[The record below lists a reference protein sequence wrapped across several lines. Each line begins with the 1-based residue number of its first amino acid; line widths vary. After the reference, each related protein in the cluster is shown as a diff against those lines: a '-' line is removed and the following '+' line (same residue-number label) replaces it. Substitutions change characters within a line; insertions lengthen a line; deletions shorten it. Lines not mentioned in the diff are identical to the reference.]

1 MTIKSILSSCLK
13 VFNVDEGVDPH
24 HSHYEAAAHEFF
36 QVYQL
41 KDLLPYELYDE
52 EHGIYIHT
60 SHTGFCLELAPIVGS
75 SEGLENDL
83 QFLVNEVFEEGAYVQ
98 WVLWAD
104 PNVGST
110 LDHWQQARMGQG
122 AMLEQLAKRRTDYF
136 RKAISEGRGM
146 PPRTFRCFLSYSVG
160 IDAANPLHSQQLK
173 TLKERV
179 MKTLE
184 RHTHVQSLPPEQ
196 LVELVRS
203 MAYPSFETLRGAN
216 DVWNPLA
223 FIKDQVAPKGYH
235 HRITKDEVILTPDS
249 HPAWGLKTYS
259 VSEFPRVWSLGSMSQ
274 LIGDSYTE
282 FARLNYPFYLH
293 YGMHIPKQETM
304 QAAFHKRMMIID
316 HQSKSP
322 TLMRMIPGFSDE
334 VEDYNVVRSKLSKGH
349 RLILSGFTVGM
360 YAPADELLKEE
371 QVILSL
377 FRNNHWGL
385 EANTYT
391 HLNHHLACLPMSW
404 SPDHIAAFQQK
415 GLTFKKG
422 LSSEMRVLT
431 PIQGEWQ
438 GTRSPGMVLMG
449 RKGQLFQ
456 WSAFDNDSG
465 NYNTIVVGRSG
476 SGKSV
481 FMQELLVSTL
491 GCGGRVFVI
500 DVGRSFER
508 TCKLLEG
515 QFIEFTKHTPLCLNP
530 FTKMGLSE
538 SEDLED
544 TFSMLKSIVAMM
556 AAPTGK
562 TDDYENALIETA
574 LRDAWN
580 LKHQRATMTD
590 VSDVLRA
597 NTDERAKKLGVMLIP
612 YTKDGVY
619 GRYFEGENT
628 VNFNKPMVVIELEEL
643 KERKDLQSVVL
654 QIFMMT
660 ITNQMLMGDRKT
672 PFHMCFDE
680 VWDLLRG
687 EQTGVFIETLA
698 RRLRKYRGSL
708 VVGTQSIND
717 FYKTPGA
724 LATFENSDWMCLL
737 SQKKESVDALKDS
750 GRLSMEGSMETALKS
765 VTTRHGEWSEVMIY
779 NSSYGYAIGRLMMD
793 PFSVLLYSTQAHE
806 YAKIQQLQREG
817 LSIEQAIDHMIEQ
830 RQKGGA

>member
-1 MTIKSILSSCLK
+1 MTIKSFMARCMKRL
-13 VFNVDEGVDPH
+13 NVDDGIDPN

-36 QVYQL
+36 RVYQL

-52 EHGIYIHT
+52 EHGIYIH
-60 SHTGFCLELAPIVGS
+60 SAHTGFCVEIAPIVGS
-75 SEGLENDL
+75 SDGLENDL
-83 QFLVNEVFEEGAYVQ
+83 QFLINDVFEEGAYVQ
-98 WVLWAD
+98 WLLLAD
-104 PNVGST
+104 PNVSHV
-110 LDHWQQARMGQG
+110 LDNWQQARTDRGH
-122 AMLEQLAKRRTDYF
+122 MLEQLAKRRTDYF
-136 RKAISEGRGM
+136 RASIVTGQSM
-146 PPRTFRCFLSYSVG
+146 PPRNVRCFLSYSVG
-160 IDAANPLHSQQLK
+160 IDRANPLQSIHLR
-173 TLKERV
+173 TLKEGV
-179 MKTLE
+179 IKTLE
-184 RHTHVQSLPPEQ
+184 RHTQVKPVTPEC
-196 LVELVRS
+196 LVETVRT
-203 MAYPSFETLRGAN
+203 MTYPSFEA
-216 DVWNPLA
+216 VAKSHQSWSPLA
-223 FIKDQVAPKGYH
+223 FLKDQIAPKGYH
-235 HRITKDEVILTPDS
+235 HCVTKDELIMTPSDCTS
-249 HPAWGLKTYS
+249 WGVKTFS

-274 LIGDSYTE
+274 LIGDAYND
-282 FARLNYPFYLH
+282 FARLKYPFYLH
-293 YGMHIPKQETM
+293 YGVHLLKQEAM
-304 QAAFHKRMMIID
+304 QEAFQKRMMIID

-322 TLMRMIPGFSDE
+322 AFMRMIPGFNEE
-334 VEDYNVVRSKLSKGH
+334 VEDYNLVRKQMAKGQ
-349 RLILSGFTVGM
+349 RLVQSGFTVGI
-360 YAPADELLKEE
+360 YAPKEELMKEE
-371 QVILSL
+371 QVVLSI

-391 HLNHHLACLPMSW
+391 QLSHHLACLPMSW
-404 SPDHIAAFQQK
+404 SPEHITAFQQK
-415 GLTFKKG
+415 GLTLKKG
-422 LSSEMRVLT
+422 LSSEMGILT

-438 GTRSPGMVLMG
+438 GTQSPGMLLMG
-449 RKGQLFQ
+449 RKGQIFQ

-508 TCKLLEG
+508 TCKILEG
-515 QFIEFTKHTPLCLNP
+515 QFIEFTKNTPLCLNP

-574 LRDAWN
+574 LREAWN
-580 LKHQRATMTD
+580 MKRQKATMTD
-590 VSDVLRA
+590 VSERLRA
-597 NTDERAKKLGVMLIP
+597 SADDRAKRLGVMLIP

-619 GRYFEGENT
+619 GRYFEGDN
-628 VNFNKPMVVIELEEL
+628 NISFDKPMVVIELEEL

-680 VWDLLRG
+680 AWDLLRG

-737 SQKKESVDALKDS
+737 SQKKESVDALKES
-750 GRLSMEGSMETALKS
+750 GRLSMEGSMESALKS

-779 NSSYGYAIGRLMMD
+779 NSIYGYAIGRLMMD

-806 YAKIQQLQREG
+806 YAEIQQLQRSG
-817 LSIEQAIDHMIEQ
+817 LSIEEAIDRMIEQ
-830 RQKGGA
+830 RKKGAA

>member
-1 MTIKSILSSCLK
+1 MC
-13 VFNVDEGVDPH
+13 
-24 HSHYEAAAHEFF
+24 
-36 QVYQL
+36 
-41 KDLLPYELYDE
+41 
-52 EHGIYIHT
+52 
-60 SHTGFCLELAPIVGS
+60 
-75 SEGLENDL
+75 
-83 QFLVNEVFEEGAYVQ
+83 
-98 WVLWAD
+98 
-104 PNVGST
+104 
-110 LDHWQQARMGQG
+110 
-122 AMLEQLAKRRTDYF
+122 
-136 RKAISEGRGM
+136 
-146 PPRTFRCFLSYSVG
+146 
-160 IDAANPLHSQQLK
+160 
-173 TLKERV
+173 
-179 MKTLE
+179 
-184 RHTHVQSLPPEQ
+184 
-196 LVELVRS
+196 
-203 MAYPSFETLRGAN
+203 
-216 DVWNPLA
+216 
-223 FIKDQVAPKGYH
+223 
-235 HRITKDEVILTPDS
+235 
-249 HPAWGLKTYS
+249 
-259 VSEFPRVWSLGSMSQ
+259 
-274 LIGDSYTE
+274 
-282 FARLNYPFYLH
+282 
-293 YGMHIPKQETM
+293 
-304 QAAFHKRMMIID
+304 
-316 HQSKSP
+316 
-322 TLMRMIPGFSDE
+322 
-334 VEDYNVVRSKLSKGH
+334 
-349 RLILSGFTVGM
+349 
-360 YAPADELLKEE
+360 
-371 QVILSL
+371 
-377 FRNNHWGL
+377 
-385 EANTYT
+385 
-391 HLNHHLACLPMSW
+391 
-404 SPDHIAAFQQK
+404 
-415 GLTFKKG
+415 
-422 LSSEMRVLT
+422 VLT

-438 GTRSPGMVLMG
+438 GTRSPGMLLMG

-508 TCKLLEG
+508 TCKILDG
-515 QFIEFTKHTPLCLNP
+515 QFIEFTKNTPLCLNP

-580 LKHQRATMTD
+580 LKHQQASITD
-590 VSDVLRA
+590 VSECLRA

-612 YTKDGVY
+612 YTKEGVY
-619 GRYFEGENT
+619 GRYFEGENNI
-628 VNFNKPMVVIELEEL
+628 NFNKPMVVIELEEL

-680 VWDLLRG
+680 AWDLLRG

-806 YAKIQQLQREG
+806 YAKIQQLQASG
-817 LSIEQAIDHMIEQ
+817 MSIEQAIDHMIEQ
-830 RQKGGA
+830 RKGGAS

>member
-1 MTIKSILSSCLK
+1 VALSI
-13 VFNVDEGVDPH
+13 
-24 HSHYEAAAHEFF
+24 
-36 QVYQL
+36 
-41 KDLLPYELYDE
+41 
-52 EHGIYIHT
+52 
-60 SHTGFCLELAPIVGS
+60 
-75 SEGLENDL
+75 
-83 QFLVNEVFEEGAYVQ
+83 
-98 WVLWAD
+98 
-104 PNVGST
+104 
-110 LDHWQQARMGQG
+110 
-122 AMLEQLAKRRTDYF
+122 
-136 RKAISEGRGM
+136 
-146 PPRTFRCFLSYSVG
+146 
-160 IDAANPLHSQQLK
+160 
-173 TLKERV
+173 
-179 MKTLE
+179 
-184 RHTHVQSLPPEQ
+184 
-196 LVELVRS
+196 
-203 MAYPSFETLRGAN
+203 
-216 DVWNPLA
+216 
-223 FIKDQVAPKGYH
+223 
-235 HRITKDEVILTPDS
+235 
-249 HPAWGLKTYS
+249 
-259 VSEFPRVWSLGSMSQ
+259 
-274 LIGDSYTE
+274 
-282 FARLNYPFYLH
+282 
-293 YGMHIPKQETM
+293 
-304 QAAFHKRMMIID
+304 
-316 HQSKSP
+316 
-322 TLMRMIPGFSDE
+322 
-334 VEDYNVVRSKLSKGH
+334 
-349 RLILSGFTVGM
+349 
-360 YAPADELLKEE
+360 
-371 QVILSL
+371 
-377 FRNNHWGL
+377 FRNNQWGL

-391 HLNHHLACLPMSW
+391 HLSHHLACLPMSW
-404 SPDHIAAFQQK
+404 SPDHIEAFRQK
-415 GLTFKKG
+415 GLTLKKG

-438 GTRSPGMVLMG
+438 GTRSPGMLLMG

-508 TCKLLEG
+508 TCKILDG
-515 QFIEFTKHTPLCLNP
+515 QFIEFTKNTPLCLNP

-590 VSDVLRA
+590 VSDILRSNA
-597 NTDERAKKLGVMLIP
+597 DERARKLGVMLIP

-619 GRYFEGENT
+619 GRYFEGENNI
-628 VNFNKPMVVIELEEL
+628 NFNKPMVVIELEEL

-680 VWDLLRG
+680 AWDLLRG

-817 LSIEQAIDHMIEQ
+817 LSIEQAIDRMIEQ
-830 RQKGGA
+830 RKKGVA

>member
-24 HSHYEAAAHEFF
+24 HSHYEVAAHEFF
-36 QVYQL
+36 RVYQL

-60 SHTGFCLELAPIVGS
+60 AHTGFCLELAPIVGS

-83 QFLVNEVFEEGAYVQ
+83 QFLINEVFEEGAYVQ

-104 PNVGST
+104 PNVGT
-110 LDHWQQARMGQG
+110 VLDHWQQARTGQG
-122 AMLEQLAKRRTDYF
+122 MMLEQLAKRRTDYF
-136 RKAISEGRGM
+136 HSSISEGRGM
-146 PPRTFRCFLSYSVG
+146 PPRMFRCFLSYSLG
-160 IDAANPLHSQQLK
+160 IDAANPLHSQQLN
-173 TLKERV
+173 TLKEGV

-184 RHTHVQSLPPEQ
+184 RHTHVQAVRPER
-196 LVELVRS
+196 LIDVVRS
-203 MAYPSFETLRGAN
+203 MAYPSFETLRSTN

-223 FIKDQVAPKGYH
+223 FIKDQIAPKGYH
-235 HRITKDEVILTPDS
+235 HRVTKDEVMMTS
-249 HPAWGLKTYS
+249 SNQPAWGLKTYS

-274 LIGDSYTE
+274 LIGDSYTD
-282 FARLNYPFYLH
+282 FARLKYPFYLH
-293 YGMHIPKQETM
+293 YGIAIPKQETTE
-304 QAAFHKRMMIID
+304 AAFQKRMMIID

-322 TLMRMIPGFSDE
+322 ALMRMIPGFSDE
-334 VEDYNVVRSKLSKGH
+334 VEDYNLVRSKLSKGH
-349 RLILSGFTVGM
+349 RLIQSGFTVGM
-360 YAPADELLKEE
+360 YAPEDELLKEE
-371 QVILSL
+371 QVVLSL

-391 HLNHHLACLPMSW
+391 HLSHHLSCLPMSW
-404 SPDHIAAFQQK
+404 SPDHIVAFQQK
-415 GLTFKKG
+415 GLTLKKG
-422 LSSEMRVLT
+422 LSSEMRVMT

-438 GTRSPGMVLMG
+438 GTRSPGMLLMG

-508 TCKLLEG
+508 TCKILDG

-590 VSDVLRA
+590 VSECLRA

-612 YTKDGVY
+612 YTKEGVY
-619 GRYFEGENT
+619 GRYFEGENNI
-628 VNFNKPMVVIELEEL
+628 NFNKPMVVIELEEL

-680 VWDLLRG
+680 AWDLLRG

-737 SQKKESVDALKDS
+737 SQKKESVDALKES

-817 LSIEQAIDHMIEQ
+817 LSIEQAIDRMIEQ
-830 RQKGGA
+830 RKAGGS

>member
-1 MTIKSILSSCLK
+1 MKIKSILSTWLK
-13 VFNVDEGVDPH
+13 RLNVDEGTAPE
-24 HSHYEAAAHEFF
+24 HSHYEASAHEFF
-36 QVYQL
+36 RVYAV
-41 KDLLPYELYDE
+41 KDLLPYEVYDE
-52 EHGIYIHT
+52 AHGVYL
-60 SHTGFCLELAPIVGS
+60 HTGHMSVCLELAPMVGS
-75 SEGLENDL
+75 SDGVETDL
-83 QFLVNEVFEEGAYVQ
+83 QFLMNEVFEEGAYIQ
-98 WVLWAD
+98 WMLWAD
-104 PNVGST
+104 PNVSNV
-110 LDHWQQARMGQG
+110 LDAWQHARSGQG
-122 AMLEQLAKRRTDYF
+122 DMLEQLAQRRAAYF
-136 RKAISEGRGM
+136 RTAIAAGRGM
-146 PPRTFRCFLSYSVG
+146 PPRTFRCFLSYSVPM
-160 IDAANPLHSQQLK
+160 DAANPLQSQQLS
-173 TLKERV
+173 TLKDRI

-184 RHTHVQSLPPEQ
+184 RHTHVRSVGPEG
-196 LVELVRS
+196 LLSVTRDML
-203 MAYPSFETLRGAN
+203 YPSFEGASPHRAP
-216 DVWNPLA
+216 WNPLS
-223 FIKDQVAPKGYH
+223 FLRDQLAPKGYH
-235 HRITKDEVILTPDS
+235 HRVSKDEVGMTPS
-249 HPAWGLKTYS
+249 GHPSWGLKTYS
-259 VSEFPRVWSLGSMSQ
+259 VSEFPRVWSLGHMSQ
-274 LIGDSYTE
+274 LIGDSYNE
-282 FARLNYPFYLH
+282 FARLKYPFYLH
-293 YGMHIPKQETM
+293 YGVHIPPQEATHE
-304 QAAFHKRMMIID
+304 AFQKRLMIID

-322 TLMRMIPGFSDE
+322 ALMRMIPGFHEE
-334 VEDYNVVRSKLSKGH
+334 VEDYNVARRQLAKGH
-349 RLILSGFTVGM
+349 RLINSGFTVGI
-360 YAPADELLKEE
+360 YAPHTDLLKQE
-371 QVILSL
+371 QVALSI

-391 HLNHHLACLPMSW
+391 HLSHHLACLPMSW
-404 SPDHIAAFQQK
+404 SPDHITAFQQK
-415 GLTFKKG
+415 GLTLKKG
-422 LSSEMRVLT
+422 LSSELRVLA
-431 PIQGEWQ
+431 PLQGEWQ
-438 GTRSPGMVLMG
+438 GTRSPGMLLMG

-508 TCKLLEG
+508 TCKILDG
-515 QFIEFTKHTPLCLNP
+515 QFVEFTKNTPLCLNP

-574 LRDAWN
+574 LREAWN
-580 LKHQRATMTD
+580 AKRQQATMTD
-590 VSDVLRA
+590 VSDILRA
-597 NTDERAKKLGVMLIP
+597 TSDERAKTLGIMLIP

-619 GRYFEGENT
+619 GRYFEGENNI
-628 VNFNKPMVVIELEEL
+628 NFHKPMVVIELEEL

-680 VWDLLRG
+680 AWDLLRG
-687 EQTGVFIETLA
+687 EHTGVFIETLA

-737 SQKKESVDALKDS
+737 SQKKESVEALKES
-750 GRLSMEGSMETALKS
+750 GRLSMEGSMEIALKS
-765 VTTRHGEWSEVMIY
+765 VTTRHGEWSEVMMY

-806 YAKIQQLQREG
+806 YAQIQQLQASG
-817 LSIEQAIDHMIEQ
+817 MSIEHAIDHMIEQ
-830 RQKGGA
+830 RNKGVA

>member
-1 MTIKSILSSCLK
+1 ML
-13 VFNVDEGVDPH
+13 NVDEGTSPN

-36 QVYQL
+36 RVYQL
-41 KDLLPYELYDE
+41 KDLLPYEVYDE
-52 EHGIYIHT
+52 EHGVYLHT
-60 SHTGFCLELAPIVGS
+60 AHTGFCLELAPIVGS
-75 SEGLENDL
+75 SDGLENDL
-83 QFLVNEVFEEGAYVQ
+83 QFLINEVFEEGAYVQ
-98 WVLWAD
+98 WLLWAD
-104 PNVGST
+104 PNVANVLERWKG
-110 LDHWQQARMGQG
+110 ARTGQG
-122 AMLEQLAKRRTDYF
+122 AMLEQLAQRRTAYL
-136 RKAISEGRGM
+136 KKSITSGRSQ

-160 IDAANPLHSQQLK
+160 IDPANPLHSKQLS
-173 TLKERV
+173 TLKEQV
-179 MKTLE
+179 IKTLE
-184 RHTHVQSLPPEQ
+184 RHTHVQTVVPER
-196 LVELVRS
+196 LIE
-203 MAYPSFETLRGAN
+203 MACAMNYPSFDDMQESSLA
-216 DVWNPLA
+216 WNPLM

-235 HRITKDEVILTPDS
+235 HRVTKDEVIMTPS
-249 HPAWGLKTYS
+249 GRSGWGLKTYS
-259 VSEFPRVWSLGSMSQ
+259 VSEYPRIWSLGAMSQ
-274 LIGDSYTE
+274 LIGDSYND
-282 FARLNYPFYLH
+282 FARLKYPFYLH
-293 YGMHIPKQETM
+293 YGMHIPKQEPT
-304 QAAFHKRMMIID
+304 QEAFQKRLMIVD

-322 TLMRMIPGFSDE
+322 ALMRMIAGFSDE
-334 VEDYNVVRSKLSKGH
+334 VEDYHLVRKQVAKGH
-349 RLILSGFTVGM
+349 RIVQSGFLVGI
-360 YAPADELLKEE
+360 YAPETELLKEE
-371 QVILSL
+371 QVVLSI

-391 HLNHHLACLPMSW
+391 HLSHHLACLPMSW
-404 SPDHIAAFQQK
+404 SPDHITAFQQK
-415 GLTFKKG
+415 GLTLKKG

-438 GTRSPGMVLMG
+438 GTRSPGMLLMG

-508 TCKLLEG
+508 TCKILEG
-515 QFIEFTKHTPLCLNP
+515 QFIEFTKNTPLCLNP
-530 FTKMGLSE
+530 FTKMGISE

-580 LKHQRATMTD
+580 LKKQQATMTD
-590 VSDVLRA
+590 VSDILRA
-597 NTDERAKKLGVMLIP
+597 NTDGRAQKLGVMLIP
-612 YTKDGVY
+612 YTKEGVY
-619 GRYFEGENT
+619 GRYFEGENNI
-628 VNFNKPMVVIELEEL
+628 NFQKPMVVIELEEL

-680 VWDLLRG
+680 AWDLLRG

-737 SQKKESVDALKDS
+737 SQKKESVEALKDS

-806 YAKIQQLQREG
+806 YAKIQQLQRDG
-817 LSIEQAIDHMIEQ
+817 MSIEAAIDHMIEQ
-830 RQKGGA
+830 RGTA